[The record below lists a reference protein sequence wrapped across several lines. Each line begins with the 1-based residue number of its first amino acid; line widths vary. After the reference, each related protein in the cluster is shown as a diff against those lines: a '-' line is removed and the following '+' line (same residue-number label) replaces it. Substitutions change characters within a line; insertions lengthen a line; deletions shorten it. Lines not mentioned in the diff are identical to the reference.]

1 MNVCAGLTLIAPY
14 PFPRNSGRNESCL
27 SRRPPSKARFGSC
40 RGASLNLLCP
50 YSELTSTFLVQ
61 PLEHL
66 SKHLS
71 KVASHLEGQLYS
83 YLQVPLRTLS
93 CDSLESALHQPA
105 PVSTTAEPLLGPQKQ
120 CIQPHRTSH
129 TFPSE
134 IAYFPSSQWLDND
147 LPTPA
152 HRTCTSVYKP
162 SSPPASVETQG
173 NAAPR
178 ARP

>member
-1 MNVCAGLTLIAPY
+1 MRWADINGLLS
-14 PFPRNSGRNESCL
+14 FPTKFWT
-27 SRRPPSKARFGSC
+27 RRKLLEQEATEQGSIWKFV

-50 YSELTSTFLVQ
+50 YSELTSTFLVP

-66 SKHLS
+66 SRHLS

-83 YLQVPLRTLS
+83 YLQALLRTLR
-93 CDSLESALHQPA
+93 CDSLESALNQPA

-134 IAYFPSSQWLDND
+134 IVYFPSSQQLDND

-152 HRTCTSVYKP
+152 HRTYTSVYSP
-162 SSPPASVETQG
+162 SSPPASV
-173 NAAPR
+173 
-178 ARP
+178 